1 MGAHELDAWTRD
13 ILWQVCHGGPYSS
26 SVVLAI
32 DLSDLGKLVDSL
44 NAVPLLEMALAE
56 LNEAGLVTYAAPKE
70 SRTWNEERHGQP
82 PITRIRATAQAFSDM
97 GFMPPVKIVGARY
110 SRGSH
115 ASDHP
120 GDGTDWRNHP
130 PTTTGEEVERLPLRE
145 HMEKYWEHAHWHFK
159 ALREIEGRDGDR

>member
-1 MGAHELDAWTRD
+1 VGAHELDPWTRD

-44 NAVPLLEMALAE
+44 NAVPLLEMALQE
-56 LNEAGLVTYAAPKE
+56 LNEAGLVVYSE
-70 SRTWNEERHGQP
+70 SPHHDHGQM
-82 PITRIRATAQAFSDM
+82 PITRIRATADAFSM
-97 GFMPPVKIVGARY
+97 LGFMPPVKIVGAKY

-120 GDGTDWRNHP
+120 GDGTDWRNQP
-130 PTTTGEEVERLPLRE
+130 PTTTGGEIERLPLRE
-145 HMEKYWEHAHWHFK
+145 HMERYWEHSHVHFA
-159 ALREIEGRDGDR
+159 ALREIESRDDR

>member
-1 MGAHELDAWTRD
+1 MDAHELDSWTLD
-13 ILWQVCHGGPYSS
+13 ILWQVCHAGPYSS

-56 LNEAGLVTYAAPKE
+56 LNEAGLVVYSAPSDLHE
-70 SRTWNEERHGQP
+70 RTPSEERHGVP
-82 PITRIRATAQAFSDM
+82 PITRIRATQAAFSM
-97 GFMPPVKIVGARY
+97 LGFLPPVKIVGGKH
-110 SRGSH
+110 SLGSH

-130 PTTTGEEVERLPLRE
+130 PTTTGEEVERLPIRE
-145 HMEKYWEHAHWHFK
+145 HMSKYWSHAHVHFE
-159 ALREIEGRDGDR
+159 ALREIESER